1 MSDPSDARRFL
12 ADLERKL
19 TEEEEATRSIP
30 EATPPVG
37 HRKLCIG
44 MATFDDFDGVWFT
57 VQAIAMYHPEVVA
70 DVSFVILDNH
80 PEGEAAFDLKGL
92 DARVPG
98 LRYVPFRGYR
108 STAARDLIFREADA
122 DVVCC
127 LDSHVLVKPGGLA
140 ALLEYFAANPTS
152 LDMIQGPLLADDQ
165 SSMVGTH
172 FEPTWSG
179 GMYGRWA
186 TDPRLDDPS
195 AAPFEIPMQGL
206 GLFACRREAWPGLNP
221 RFRGF
226 GGEEGYLHEKVRQNG
241 GRVLCHP
248 EVGWVHRFTR
258 PSGPPYRPTWEDR
271 VRNYRVGW
279 GEIGWDIAPMES
291 HFRELL
297 GQIPEANPESI
308 LDQTARQLAS
318 PFTYF
323 DAIFSLDI
331 DGDPLHLDEARQEF
345 TRLDISWR
353 VEPLYVNPTP
363 EDHHRAC
370 VTAWRD
376 LVATAQHRGYEH
388 VLGFEGEIPA
398 NDEATDAV
406 RAVMDELT
414 GSPWDIC
421 LVGRQSV
428 DGELDPCHHA
438 LAFHR
443 RAFARVLAD
452 LPEGEADLEAWLEK
466 HRSLNAYLRRR
477 LRDGSFQFVGV

>member
-1 MSDPSDARRFL
+1 MSDARRFL
-12 ADLERKL
+12 AELERKL
-19 TEEEEATRSIP
+19 SEEEEAGRPIP
-30 EATPPVG
+30 TATPPVG
-37 HRKLCIG
+37 HRRLCIG

-57 VQAIAMYHPEVVA
+57 VQAIAMYHPEVA
-70 DVSFVILDNH
+70 DDVSFVILDNH
-80 PEGEAAFDLKGL
+80 PEGEAANDLKGL
-92 DARVPG
+92 DERVPS

-127 LDSHVLVKPGGLA
+127 LDSHVLLQPG
-140 ALLEYFAANPTS
+140 ALGAILEYFEQNPTS
-152 LDMIQGPLLADDQ
+152 RDMIQGPLLADDQ
-165 SSMVGTH
+165 SHVVGTH

-186 TDPRLDDPS
+186 TDSRIDEAG

-226 GGEEGYLHEKVRQNG
+226 GGEEGYLHEKVRQRG

-248 EVGWVHRFTR
+248 DVRWVHRFTR

-279 GEIGWDIAPMES
+279 GEIGWDVAPMEA

-297 GQIPEANPESI
+297 GEIPEADPELI
-308 LDQTARQLAS
+308 LSQTARQLAS

-323 DAIFSLDI
+323 DAICTLHTDGDTGHEDETQQRLEYLDI
-331 DGDPLHLDEARQEF
+331 A
-345 TRLDISWR
+345 WR
-353 VEPLYVNPTP
+353 VEALPVTPTP
-363 EDHHRAC
+363 DDRRRAS
-370 VTAWRD
+370 VSGWRD
-376 LVATAQHRGYEH
+376 LVAMAQHRGYEH
-388 VLGFEGEIPA
+388 VLGFEGEIPSEG
-398 NDEATDAV
+398 EATGAL

-421 LVGRQSV
+421 LVGGQAV
-428 DGELDPCHHA
+428 DAEADPCHHA
-438 LAFHR
+438 LAVHR
-443 RAFARVLAD
+443 RAFSRLLSD
-452 LPEGEADLEAWLEK
+452 LPGEAELSAWLRE
-466 HRSLNAYLRRR
+466 HGSLSAYLHTRM
-477 LRDGSFQFVGV
+477 RDGSFRFVRA